1 MGWFGGSD
9 SDSSSS
15 GGSTHEAD
23 FTSSDESSSFSSAAS
38 SSLGGGGA
46 MAGGGGGAGAELQ
59 QFSLALRQQLLVQQA
74 VSKMSDI
81 AFEKCVTGKPGDAL
95 SGKEA
100 ACIHA
105 STNKW
110 LDTNEFMMGRLAK
123 KQQQAASATPQ
134 FS

>member
-1 MGWFGGSD
+1 MGWFGGG
-9 SDSSSS
+9 SDSSEPASR
-15 GGSTHEAD
+15 EAD
-23 FTSSDESSSFSSAAS
+23 FTSSDESSSFSSS
-38 SSLGGGGA
+38 TIGGGDMGGGSLGAGAGGGA
-46 MAGGGGGAGAELQ
+46 AGELQ

-81 AFEKCVTGKPGDAL
+81 AFEKCITGKPGDAL

-123 KQQQAASATPQ
+123 KQQQAASAGPS
-134 FS
+134 F